1 SSFCRECQGASNSVN
16 ISNIAQ
22 SLLKLFGMALKK
34 VIMSKAQQ
42 AHLVSQWCRQNELH
56 PQPPEFCHV
65 DQSDSVS
72 ARPVVA

>member
-34 VIMSKAQQ
+34 VIMSKAQ
-42 AHLVSQWCRQNELH
+42 LPSVVSRCMAAYERRQT
-56 PQPPEFCHV
+56 V
-65 DQSDSVS
+65 I
-72 ARPVVA
+72 VAPGMADRIGG